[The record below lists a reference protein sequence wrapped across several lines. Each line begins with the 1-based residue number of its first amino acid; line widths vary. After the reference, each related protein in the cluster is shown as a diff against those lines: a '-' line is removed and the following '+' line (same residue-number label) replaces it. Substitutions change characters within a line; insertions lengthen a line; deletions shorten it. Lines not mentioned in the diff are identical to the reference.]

1 MEEFHIPL
9 SDEDLLAECEIFT
22 FRSSGRG
29 GQHVNKTESVVRLVH
44 RPSGL
49 AVTCRRERSQYLN
62 RKACL
67 KTLRF
72 RLEKLNRKKATT
84 YSYQSPLGC
93 KTKEAEVKRENRDQE
108 GFKKKTAGGGVRKGP

>member
-72 RLEKLNRKKATT
+72 RLEKLNRKKPPRIPTRVP
-84 YSYQSPLGC
+84 SG
-93 KTKEAEVKRENRDQE
+93 VKRKRRKLKE
-108 GFKKKTAGGGVRKGP
+108 KTGIRKALRRKPQVEE